1 MNNCYC
7 IDDKSSNIVNEI
19 FADELFTDVL
29 NFLFFV
35 MIDDDINNNEK
46 SIMWNNLSDD
56 NVIKSKDN
64 VNKNNKLI
72 DALFV
77 MYIIIC

>member
-19 FADELFTDVL
+19 FANELFIDV
-29 NFLFFV
+29 FDSLFFV
-35 MIDDDINNNEK
+35 MIDDDIDNNEK
-46 SIMWNNLSDD
+46 SIMWNDLFNDD
-56 NVIKSKDN
+56 VVESENNVDEN
-64 VNKNNKLI
+64 DELI